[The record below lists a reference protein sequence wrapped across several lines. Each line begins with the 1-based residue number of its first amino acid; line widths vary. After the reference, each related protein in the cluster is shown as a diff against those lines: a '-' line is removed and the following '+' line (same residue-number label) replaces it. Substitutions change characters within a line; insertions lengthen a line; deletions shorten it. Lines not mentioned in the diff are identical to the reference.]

1 MNKPAHNQ
9 NIKPHPISLIIGI
22 LFIAVAGFIYYQN
35 YQFDTYGQ
43 TIDALVIE
51 KDVDNLGQNK
61 HTDWVLEFTLSN
73 GEKTQQEYR
82 SGGNVF
88 IPDAEVGDRVE
99 IRYIPDTHP
108 PKIQYTTTAGKWTLP
123 ILFFIIGAL
132 ILKYARK
139 IAELS
144 ETAKSKK
151 VNARKKLNDKFKE

>member
-1 MNKPAHNQ
+1 MNKPVSNKD
-9 NIKPHPISLIIGI
+9 IKPHPISLIIGI
-22 LFIAVAGFIYYQN
+22 LFISVAGFIYYQN

-43 TIDALVIE
+43 SIQALVIE
-51 KDVDNLGQNK
+51 KDVNNLGDNK

-88 IPDAEVGDRVE
+88 IPDAQVGDRVE
-99 IRYIPDTHP
+99 ILYIPDTNP
-108 PKIQYTTTAGKWTLP
+108 PKIQYATTAGKWTLP
-123 ILFFIIGAL
+123 ILFFILGAL

-144 ETAKSKK
+144 QTAKSKK
-151 VNARKKLNDKFKE
+151 AKARQRFKD